1 MKILISGGAKCGKS
15 SLAQNLAVAL
25 GEKRY
30 YVATMISS
38 GPEDDARIR
47 HHLADREGMGFE
59 TVECSRNLPDCLK
72 NADKTGVF
80 LVDSVTAL
88 MQNALFPAEKN
99 YALDPEAAKCCTD
112 ELVAFAS
119 GVNHAIFVSDY
130 IFSDAQR
137 YSQTTEQYRRCLAD
151 ADRALAAVCD
161 TVVEVTAGQYVIHKG
176 ELCL

>member
-47 HHLADREGMGFE
+47 HHLADREGMGFK
-59 TVECSRNLPDCLK
+59 TVECPRNLPDCLK
-72 NADKTGVF
+72 FADRTGVF

-88 MQNALFPAEKN
+88 MQNALFPAEKK
-99 YALDPEAAKCCTD
+99 YALDPEAAKRCTD
-112 ELVAFAS
+112 DLVTFAS
-119 GVNHAIFVSDY
+119 GVNHVIFVSDY
-130 IFSDAQR
+130 IHSDAQR

-176 ELCL
+176 ELRL

>member
-99 YALDPEAAKCCTD
+99 YALDPEAAKRCTD

-130 IFSDAQR
+130 IHSDAQR